1 MDNSKDKELDSYG
14 VWVKRNVD
22 NEESIDLTLDDDT
35 FADLPDLDESN
46 IFEDSDFSDMFKD
59 NDVFNTDKN
68 KIFDDNDSTLTNDE
82 LANITNGVQTE
93 EIELDN
99 SIEDST
105 DSLTIDEDI
114 QFDDNAI
121 DMNFDAF
128 SDIEQSSD
136 DLNIETSEVVDMNFD
151 DSTDIFTEE
160 FTDFNIEETAPES
173 TKPVEVAES
182 TETIAEE
189 ETEIS
194 LDSFEEEISLDDFMD
209 EGFSDDSVAA
219 GNNGYEPGKE
229 PKPATSSET
238 EEISLDDFVD
248 FMEETPKETPA
259 DEIIDEKPLDM
270 EINFDDSV
278 DSVETEDNSSVI
290 SSNLDDDFDFEET
303 TESVDTFEPT
313 ESFES
318 SISTTEVSM
327 DDFESEEIDLSD
339 FGIDANAEETAVTQ
353 DVEASKAKE
362 TLVDYDLSVGE
373 EENFSSNFK
382 RN

>member
-35 FADLPDLDESN
+35 FADLPDLDDSN

-68 KIFDDNDSTLTNDE
+68 KFFDDNDSTLTNDE
-82 LANITNGVQTE
+82 LANITNGVQAE

-99 SIEDST
+99 TIEDST
-105 DSLTIDEDI
+105 DSLTIDDDI

-128 SDIEQSSD
+128 SDTEISSE

-160 FTDFNIEETAPES
+160 FTDFNIEETVPE
-173 TKPVEVAES
+173 TTQPIEVSAT
-182 TETIAEE
+182 TETETE

-229 PKPATSSET
+229 PKAVSSSET

-248 FMEETPKETPA
+248 FMEETPKETQA

-278 DSVETEDNSSVI
+278 ESVETE
-290 SSNLDDDFDFEET
+290 
-303 TESVDTFEPT
+303 
-313 ESFES
+313 
-318 SISTTEVSM
+318 
-327 DDFESEEIDLSD
+327 
-339 FGIDANAEETAVTQ
+339 
-353 DVEASKAKE
+353 
-362 TLVDYDLSVGE
+362 
-373 EENFSSNFK
+373 EN
-382 RN
+382 